1 MRSLG
6 LQLRLG
12 LAAGLVV
19 LFGVMWW
26 GGVQAIH
33 SLTDHFVAS
42 RLEHDAEALLGAMRL
57 DDSGRP
63 LVRWRRVDPIYEQP
77 LSGHYYQISFP
88 NGKQVSSRS
97 LWDQQLD
104 VPQFAPGSQGQWRMA
119 GPAGQELLVWAAGYN
134 KQGQIFSVAVAED
147 MSPLNQRVTQFEWV
161 FVALA
166 LGITLLLFFG
176 QQMIVHSALGRLD
189 RVREDMARL
198 ERGEVDT
205 LTTDVP
211 LEVKPLVEQ
220 FNHLL
225 HLFQQRL
232 EHSRKGVGNL
242 SHALKGPINLLQ
254 QQIDSEELEPHA
266 ELKADMALQ
275 LTRVRQLMEREMKR
289 ARLAGS
295 GISGGRFNAAQEMPS
310 LVRVLRQI
318 YHDKALQIDCP
329 VPESGVLSVD
339 REDMLELLGN
349 LLDNACKWASGKVR
363 CAIRQQ
369 ATAVVIEVEDDG
381 PGVSPEALTRLA
393 ERGVRIDESVDGHG
407 LGLAIAKDMVKLYG
421 GDMDF
426 MLSPDWGGL
435 KVQVR
440 LPLQGA

>member
-6 LQLRLG
+6 YQLRLG
-12 LAAGLVV
+12 LASGLVV

-26 GGVQAIH
+26 GGIQAIH

-63 LVRWRRVDPIYEQP
+63 LVRWRRIDAIYDQP
-77 LSGHYYQISFP
+77 LSGHYYQVSFP
-88 NGKQVSSRS
+88 DGKKVSSRS

-104 VPQFAPGSQGQWRMA
+104 IPQFSPGSQGQWRMA
-119 GPAGQELLVWAAGYN
+119 GPADQELLVWAAGYN
-134 KQGQIFSVAVAED
+134 KQGQVFSVAVAED
-147 MSPLNQRVTQFEWV
+147 MTPLNQRVRQFEWV
-161 FVALA
+161 FVALT

-176 QQMIVHSALGRLD
+176 QQMIVRSALGRLE

-198 ERGEVDT
+198 ESGEVDS
-205 LTTDVP
+205 LTTEVP
-211 LEVKPLVEQ
+211 AEVGPLVEQ

-225 HLFQQRL
+225 ELFQQRL
-232 EHSRKGVGNL
+232 EHSRKGLGNL

-254 QQIDSEELEPHA
+254 QQIDSDEMAPHP
-266 ELKADMALQ
+266 ELKTAMDLQ

-295 GISGGRFNAAQEMPS
+295 GISGGRFYAAREMPS

-318 YHDKALQIDCP
+318 YHEKALLIDCR
-329 VPESGVLSVD
+329 VPEAGALSVD

-349 LLDNACKWASGKVR
+349 LLDNACKWADGKVR
-363 CAIRQQ
+363 CSIEQGK
-369 ATAVVIEVEDDG
+369 AVVIQVEDDG

-421 GDMDF
+421 GEMTF
-426 MLSPDWGGL
+426 ELSPELGGL
-435 KVQVR
+435 QVR
-440 LPLQGA
+440 VSLPL

>member
-1 MRSLG
+1 MKSLG
-6 LQLRLG
+6 YQLRLG

-26 GGVQAIH
+26 GGIQAIH

-42 RLEHDAEALLGAMRL
+42 RLEHDAEALLAAMRL
-57 DDSGRP
+57 DGSGRP
-63 LVRWRRVDPIYEQP
+63 LVRWRRVDAIYEQP

-88 NGKQVSSRS
+88 DGRKVSSRS

-104 VPQFAPGSQGQWRMA
+104 IPQFPPGSQGQWRME
-119 GPAGQELLVWAAGYN
+119 GPAGQDLLVWAAGYD
-134 KQGQIFSVAVAED
+134 KQGQVFSVAVAED
-147 MSPLNQRVTQFEWV
+147 MSPLNQRVTQFEWL
-161 FVALA
+161 FVALT

-176 QQMIVHSALGRLD
+176 QQMIVNSAMGRLE

-211 LEVKPLVEQ
+211 LEVEPLVAQ

-225 HLFQQRL
+225 QLFQQRL
-232 EHSRKGVGNL
+232 EHSRKGLGNL

-254 QQIDSEELEPHA
+254 QQIDSEEMESHG
-266 ELKADMALQ
+266 ELKRAMALQ

-295 GISGGRFNAAQEMPS
+295 GISGGRFNAAREMPS

-318 YHDKALQIDCP
+318 YHEKTLQIDSR
-329 VPESGVLSVD
+329 VPESGGLSVD

-349 LLDNACKWASGKVR
+349 LLDNACKWAVGQVR
-363 CAIRQQ
+363 CTIEQQ
-369 ATAVVIEVEDDG
+369 DSIVIEVEDDG

-421 GDMDF
+421 GEISF
-426 MLSPDWGGL
+426 MLSPDLGGL
-435 KVQVR
+435 KVQIR
-440 LPLQGA
+440 LPQ